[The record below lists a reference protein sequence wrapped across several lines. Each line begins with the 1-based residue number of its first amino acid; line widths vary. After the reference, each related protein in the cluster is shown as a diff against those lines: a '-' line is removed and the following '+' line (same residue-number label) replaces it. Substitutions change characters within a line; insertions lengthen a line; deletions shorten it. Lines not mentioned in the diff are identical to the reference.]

1 MVAVSIEDL
10 KERAE
15 DLLRQVQ
22 ETGEPVEIVDGGQA
36 VARLVP
42 TEEEIE
48 RIKDRQ
54 TLEALAELDRI
65 GEEAARHAPPG
76 ETDEAAILAE
86 DDEVRRWLAEM
97 DALAEEIGK
106 AMPPGTSVADIMNDI
121 RREL

>member
-10 KERAE
+10 KERAD
-15 DLLRQVQ
+15 DLLRQLQ
-22 ETGEPVEIVDGGQA
+22 ETGEPVEILAGDHV

-65 GEEAARHAPPG
+65 GQEFAASVPEG
-76 ETDEAAILAE
+76 TTL
-86 DDEVRRWLAEM
+86 DDLIRDMRRDL
-97 DALAEEIGK
+97 
-106 AMPPGTSVADIMNDI
+106 
-121 RREL
+121 